1 MRLMLE
7 RNRFELHLGIVNQKD
22 IDMWESA
29 YCFMDDYEQNITSVL
44 KMARITAP
52 YTL

>member
-7 RNRFELHLGIVNQKD
+7 RNRFELHLGIM
-22 IDMWESA
+22 IT
-29 YCFMDDYEQNITSVL
+29 EQNITSVL